1 MPRFTERRANQ
12 IHRVRVFQIDEL
24 QWRAL
29 IGVIVLTICSACV
42 APPSADTTGTAG
54 TAPEVG
60 SYAPDFSLT
69 ALDGRPVA
77 LSDLRGQ
84 VVLLNFWTTDCVPCR
99 AEMPDIQA
107 AYQDYQDRNF
117 VVLSINVKE
126 GERAVAQFAQEF
138 HLTMPVLLDRDGST
152 TRRYRVRGLP
162 TSFLVDP
169 EGVIRK
175 LKVGEINYA
184 YIESYLAVQGVLAL
198 SDLPSPTPTAPTPT
212 RANSDQAT
220 AMPSPTPA
228 APTPTRA
235 SADQATAMPS
245 PTPTPASGPQ
255 RLDLDEI
262 FPPDEGRE
270 LVFQTCLSCHEILPF
285 GGVRKSRGE
294 WLDHQAEHTPRFA
307 QLSHEARP
315 SDAEL
320 ETLYE
325 YLITNFDRGRPNSKQ
340 LPPGWVCVL

>member
-198 SDLPSPTPTAPTPT
+198 SDLA
-212 RANSDQAT
+212 
-220 AMPSPTPA
+220 SPTPA